1 MSAAAEARGGARIDR
16 AIERLRAENRVGI
29 MAHLVLGYPTM
40 EASRHIA
47 QVMVRS
53 GVDLIEV
60 QLPFSDPTADGPTIT
75 LACHRA
81 LERGVRVADGIRFV
95 TDLTSGMAAERAAGH
110 AVPVVFM
117 SYFNLVFN
125 YRNASSGGV
134 EGFAAAAARA
144 GAAGIIVP
152 DIPPEEEEEGYPAAC
167 KAHGIHPISVISPNI
182 GEERLRA
189 VARVSSGFLYS
200 TSRTGTTGK
209 DVEIGFGKLG
219 EFLARARKIC
229 GLPLAVGF
237 SISKREH
244 VDALRG
250 HAEIAVIGSH
260 LIRVY
265 DKHGLSGL
273 ERELRV
279 LAGRRD

>member
-1 MSAAAEARGGARIDR
+1 MSASAQAKGGARIDG

-40 EASRHIA
+40 EASRYIA

-81 LERGVRVADGIRFV
+81 LERGVRVADGMRFV
-95 TDLTSGMAAERAAGH
+95 AELTAEGAAGH
-110 AVPVVFM
+110 KVPIVFM

-125 YRNASSGGV
+125 YRDGAGRGV
-134 EGFAAAAARA
+134 EGFAATASRA

-152 DIPPEEEEEGYPAAC
+152 DLPPEEEQEGYPEAC

-209 DVEIGFGKLG
+209 DVEIDFGELG
-219 EFLARARKIC
+219 DFLARARKTC

-250 HAEIAVIGSH
+250 HAEIAVVGSH